1 MCLSLPPREGSSV
14 QLANNN
20 PGGRTH
26 AKESVLPPVSGVQ
39 SNVQRVR
46 GAELLYIRIVG
57 LVLPIAISNSVLSND
72 YLVLPIAISLITILA
87 S

>member
-1 MCLSLPPREGSSV
+1 MRPSLPPREGSSV

-39 SNVQRVR
+39 SNVPR
-46 GAELLYIRIVG
+46 GIGNHMLTVLVG
-57 LVLPIAISNSVLSND
+57 SHHYSYNVGS
-72 YLVLPIAISLITILA
+72 
-87 S
+87 